1 MITTHDGHTRGAA
14 STTDMTDMTDL
25 SPSASMSP
33 MPSESLMSGNSGN
46 SGSSDA
52 MPMDGM
58 SGSMDMGSSG
68 DSMSMDSMMSMSGP
82 DLFPSWVMYLWIAAL
97 AAVLIFH
104 CLHWVRMAGQHRWF
118 HGAHILM
125 LVGMIYMYAM
135 MEFKLKWVSGPVW
148 VWIYSLTTA
157 AIVIWMIVR
166 FVQKKP
172 FSYLWILVLLQQAA
186 MIYMWLPMSSWI
198 PWFSYALTAY
208 FALEAIGWL
217 LGYIGDTK
225 AGRGFAF
232 GPGGRSGVVALGHAC
247 LRENLSMGV
256 MAASMSYMF
265 VGMQLM
271 V

>member
-1 MITTHDGHTRGAA
+1 MIATHDGHTHGAPA
-14 STTDMTDMTDL
+14 PGDMTAMT
-25 SPSASMSP
+25 PSATMSP
-33 MPSESLMSGNSGN
+33 MPSESPMAGM
-46 SGSSDA
+46 SDA
-52 MPMDGM
+52 APMDGM
-58 SGSMDMGSSG
+58 SGSMDMGSAG
-68 DSMSMDSMMSMSGP
+68 DSMDMGSMMSMSGP

-125 LVGMIYMYAM
+125 IVGMIYMYAM
-135 MEFKLKWVSGPVW
+135 MEFKLEWVSGPIW

-166 FVQKKP
+166 FVHKTP
-172 FSYLWILVLLQQAA
+172 FSYLWIFALLQQAA

-198 PWFSYALTAY
+198 PWFSYALAAY
-208 FALEAIGWL
+208 FALEAISWL
-217 LGYIGDTK
+217 VGYIGDTK
-225 AGRGFAF
+225 PGRGFAF
-232 GPGGRSGVVALGHAC
+232 GPGDRVNVVALGHP
-247 LRENLSMGV
+247 RFVDNLSMAV

>member
-1 MITTHDGHTRGAA
+1 MIATHDGHTHGAA
-14 STTDMTDMTDL
+14 QLTDTTDMTSSST
-25 SPSASMSP
+25 MSP
-33 MPSESLMSGNSGN
+33 MPSESAMSPM
-46 SGSSDA
+46 SDST
-52 MPMDGM
+52 PMDGM
-58 SGSMDMGSSG
+58 SGSIDMGSSG
-68 DSMSMDSMMSMSGP
+68 DPMAMDSMMSMSGP

-104 CLHWVRMAGQHRWF
+104 CLHWIRMGGQHRWF
-118 HGAHILM
+118 HGAHIFM

-135 MEFKLKWVSGPVW
+135 MEFTLNWVAKPVW
-148 VWIYSLTTA
+148 VWLYVLTTA
-157 AIVIWMIVR
+157 AIVIWMIARIVA
-166 FVQKKP
+166 KKP
-172 FSYLWILVLLQQAA
+172 FSYLWILALLQQAA
-186 MIYMWLPMSSWI
+186 MIYMWLPMSSWV

-217 LGYIGDTK
+217 VGYLGDTK

-232 GPGGRSGVVALGHAC
+232 GPGDRSGVVALDHPRF
-247 LRENLSMGV
+247 LDNLSMAV